1 MLKILDTLQNRIVF
15 CVSARSVIGVEA
27 TTVTT
32 EMIIKSFVSSV
43 ENQVNIARRRITS
56 DGI

>member
-15 CVSARSVIGVEA
+15 CISARGVIGVEEATA
-27 TTVTT
+27 TTET
-32 EMIIKSFVSSV
+32 IIKSFVSSV
-43 ENQVNIARRRITS
+43 ENKANNARRQITS